1 MVTVSSITFV
11 PPTVKPIARHVEPLT
26 TIPPEVEMALVPLD
40 PRLPYTTIPA
50 LAEPTA
56 RNTAMIA
63 AAMAAANELR
73 IVMK

>member
-1 MVTVSSITFV
+1 LVFFYEVSVNPGTESSEVQDEI
-11 PPTVKPIARHVEPLT
+11 L
-26 TIPPEVEMALVPLD
+26 PEVEMALVPLD